1 MQQRLDFITLGVAD
15 LDAARR
21 FYRDGLGWTPLL
33 DVAEEVVFFQVG
45 HGVVLGLFR
54 ADKMAADV
62 GAGPP
67 AGPVGAGVTLSHN
80 VDRAEAVA
88 EVLAAAEAAGGTVV
102 KPAQRADF
110 GGVNGHVADPAGY
123 LWEIA
128 HNPGWSVA
136 PDGTVRL
143 EPIG

>member
-1 MQQRLDFITLGVAD
+1 MRQRVDFITLGVED

-33 DVAEEVVFFQVG
+33 DVADEVVFFQVG
-45 HGVVLGLFR
+45 HGLVLGLFR
-54 ADKMAADV
+54 ADKMAADL
-62 GAGPP
+62 GAEAPT
-67 AGPVGAGVTLSHN
+67 GPVGAGVTLSHN

-88 EVLAAAEAAGGTVV
+88 EVLAAAEAAGGTII

-123 LWEIA
+123 VWEIA

-136 PDGTVRL
+136 PDGTVRM